1 MTTELASTDP
11 GDLVLKLYP
20 KKGESFQQ
28 IYLEMDPLSRIRR
41 LVICESDGSRSDFLL
56 SAEEANPHLDTD
68 LFRFVPP
75 PGTTIVDERSG
86 R

>member
-1 MTTELASTDP
+1 
-11 GDLVLKLYP
+11 
-20 KKGESFQQ
+20 
-28 IYLEMDPLSRIRR
+28 

-56 SAEEANPHLDTD
+56 SAEEANPRLDSE

-75 PGTTIVDERSG
+75 AGTAIVDERSG